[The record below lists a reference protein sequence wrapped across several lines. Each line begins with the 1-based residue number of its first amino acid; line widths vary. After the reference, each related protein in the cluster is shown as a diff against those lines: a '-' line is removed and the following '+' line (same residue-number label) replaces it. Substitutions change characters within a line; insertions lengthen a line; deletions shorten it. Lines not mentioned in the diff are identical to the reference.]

1 LRADPGMARP
11 PSPKLPQLTLPFAL
25 AATLVAALLGFGAS
39 GCTPA
44 IGDRCTIS
52 TDCSVQGNRICD
64 TFEPNGYCTVVCSAN
79 SCPDNAAC
87 IEFAVGIP
95 GCGYSDYAA
104 PSRLGRSMCM
114 KTCNTDSDCRA
125 DEGYTCV
132 LTDTLGTTVAVLDSD
147 QHPRICMIGPSMA
160 EDGGSSSLPVC
171 SPDRPDAPPL
181 DLQGSESDGGDE
193 GDAEANDAA
202 AGGDAAGADAG
213 DAGVTEGGDGGGRD
227 GASAGDAAGG
237 DAALAEGGDA
247 TAVGDGGDAALVE
260 GGDAAT
266 DGGGDATI
274 DDGGDD
280 GSDAT
285 MGQAMDAGAADA
297 PDEQ

>member
-1 LRADPGMARP
+1 MARP
-11 PSPKLPQLTLPFAL
+11 PSPKPPPLPFGLPFAH
-25 AATLVAALLGFGAS
+25 AATLVALLLGFAAS

-44 IGDRCTIS
+44 IGDKCTLS

-64 TFEPNGYCTVVCSAN
+64 TFEPDGYCTVVCSAN

-87 IEFAVGIP
+87 IEFGAGIP

-114 KTCNTDSDCRA
+114 KTCNANSDCRT

-132 LTDTLGTTVAVLDSD
+132 LTTTLGTTVAVLDTYQS
-147 QHPRICMIGPSMA
+147 PRICMVGPGVA

-171 SPDRPDAPPL
+171 SADRPDAPPL
-181 DLQGSESDGGDE
+181 DLPGTGSGE
-193 GDAEANDAA
+193 DAEVAD
-202 AGGDAAGADAG
+202 AGGD
-213 DAGVTEGGDGGGRD
+213 
-227 GASAGDAAGG
+227 GG

-247 TAVGDGGDAALVE
+247 TSDG
-260 GGDAAT
+260 
-266 DGGGDATI
+266 
-274 DDGGDD
+274 GGDD

-285 MGQAMDAGAADA
+285 LGQAADAGAADA
-297 PDEQ
+297 PDEP